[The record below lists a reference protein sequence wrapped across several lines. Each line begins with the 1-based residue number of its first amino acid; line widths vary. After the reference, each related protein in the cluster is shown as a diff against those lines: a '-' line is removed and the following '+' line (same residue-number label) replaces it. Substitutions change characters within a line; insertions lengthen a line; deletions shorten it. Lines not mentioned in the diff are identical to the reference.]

1 MPSSTSLWI
10 AGFRLFRHL
19 GMSFGIIPFTNV
31 GYNYSTSGWVN
42 KNDKD
47 KNKDK
52 NKKDQNKDK
61 NKDNKR
67 KYESEKTKSGM
78 G

>member
-1 MPSSTSLWI
+1 MQVSLGQVTNFNENGVKKNANNSNFEYVV

-42 KNDKD
+42 K
-47 KNKDK
+47 
-52 NKKDQNKDK
+52 
-61 NKDNKR
+61 
-67 KYESEKTKSGM
+67 ELT
-78 G
+78 